1 MQYAAERGD
10 SVTIDIHHDAA
21 HVGDP
26 ALEARLPL
34 DFPYRDIMMRAAVT
48 HDVDPRILGAVGMQE
63 SGIGKGENS
72 DPVTK
77 LGADGA
83 GHGLWQMD
91 QGYHS
96 MADCLRAGNDV
107 RFAANKAAEQL
118 AGNIAQYGRD
128 MGIQQYNGEYADM
141 PYTHLI
147 DGRMTTLDQQVK
159 QKSMEQ
165 RR

>member
-34 DFPYRDIMMRAAVT
+34 DFPYRDITMRAAVT

-77 LGADGA
+77 LGAD
-83 GHGLWQMD
+83 

-96 MADCLRAGNDV
+96 MADRLRAGNDV